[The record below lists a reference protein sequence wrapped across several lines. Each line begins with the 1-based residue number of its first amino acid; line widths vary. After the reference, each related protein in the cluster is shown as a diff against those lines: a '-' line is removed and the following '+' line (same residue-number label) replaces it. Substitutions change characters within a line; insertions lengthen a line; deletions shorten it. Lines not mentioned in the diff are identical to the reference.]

1 MNKLK
6 TVDGI
11 IEAVGD
17 TPLVRL
23 NRVVPENGVQL
34 YGKLEARNKDR
45 HFKIDGKV
53 VNFIAKFDIDEG
65 TTQLSLQLTGYSLD
79 SPLRKQARSRDP
91 RS

>member
-34 YGKLEARNKDR
+34 YGKLKNLVKER
-45 HFKIDGKV
+45 FGVPID
-53 VNFIAKFDIDEG
+53 
-65 TTQLSLQLTGYSLD
+65 
-79 SPLRKQARSRDP
+79 
-91 RS
+91 